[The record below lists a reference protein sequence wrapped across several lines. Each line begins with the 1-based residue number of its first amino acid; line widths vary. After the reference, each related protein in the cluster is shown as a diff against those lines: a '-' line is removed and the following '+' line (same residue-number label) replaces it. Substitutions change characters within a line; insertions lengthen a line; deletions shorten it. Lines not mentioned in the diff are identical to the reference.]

1 MTRSS
6 LLVCVLLGLLPDP
19 ASSQNFELM
28 YQQACAGGELVSC
41 NVLGLMYLTGEG
53 VTRDPARA
61 LPLYMRACDGGLS
74 GACINLGVM
83 YQTGEGVTQNLA
95 RAAELYERACSS
107 GDLTG
112 CDNLL
117 VLDPSDVILLDPTVE
132 RGAPGRI
139 IGRVVDEQATNRGL
153 SDVEVTMLGPRPAGT
168 VTDARGRFI
177 LGDLEPGLVE
187 VQFTHLGFAPRTA
200 TLTVHSGRTVEVNAR
215 LSTQPIELEGIE
227 VTVRSAYLE
236 RKGFYQRA
244 QRFGKQF
251 TSDDMDALN
260 AITVSDLLWRVPGVS
275 SRQGPNGAQAVNTL
289 RRTAS
294 TPDGCVMPVYLDDA
308 RMFDFDINLLST
320 WSLDAMEVYTSANT
334 PAQYSGGLGA
344 CGVILLWTKY

>member
-1 MTRSS
+1 MVVWVESCRADGTEAGSGGHMTRSS

-61 LPLYMRACDGGLS
+61 LPLYMRGCDGGLS

-117 VLDPSDVILLDPTVE
+117 VLDPSDVILLDPTVGGP
-132 RGAPGRI
+132 RGGSSVASWTNKPQTVVFQTWRSQCWAPGR
-139 IGRVVDEQATNRGL
+139 
-153 SDVEVTMLGPRPAGT
+153 P
-168 VTDARGRFI
+168 
-177 LGDLEPGLVE
+177 
-187 VQFTHLGFAPRTA
+187 
-200 TLTVHSGRTVEVNAR
+200 
-215 LSTQPIELEGIE
+215 
-227 VTVRSAYLE
+227 
-236 RKGFYQRA
+236 
-244 QRFGKQF
+244 
-251 TSDDMDALN
+251 
-260 AITVSDLLWRVPGVS
+260 VP
-275 SRQGPNGAQAVNTL
+275 
-289 RRTAS
+289 
-294 TPDGCVMPVYLDDA
+294 
-308 RMFDFDINLLST
+308 
-320 WSLDAMEVYTSANT
+320 
-334 PAQYSGGLGA
+334 
-344 CGVILLWTKY
+344 